1 MSESLRRSQ
10 ANENER
16 IVLGLL
22 ESVERDSVQS
32 QRKLAAEL
40 GIALGLVNAYLK
52 RCVTKG
58 LVKISGVPTRR
69 YAYYLTPKG
78 FAEKSRLTVEYLTVS
93 FAFFRRARADCA
105 DTFNAARLRGWRRVA
120 LLGVSDL
127 AEIATICAAETEIT
141 IATVVD
147 AGATE
152 KTFVGIRVVTALD
165 DVLELADGAVV
176 TDLNTALETS
186 RAAVARLGADR
197 VLAPAL
203 LGIRV
208 HDLGNG
214 ARGEGGA

>member
-1 MSESLRRSQ
+1 MSETLRRGQ
-10 ANENER
+10 EPENER

-22 ESVERDSVQS
+22 ESVERDGAQS

-78 FAEKSRLTVEYLTVS
+78 FAEKSRLTVEYLAVS
-93 FAFFRRARADCA
+93 FEFFRRARADCTEA
-105 DTFNAARLRGWRRVA
+105 FGEARRRGWKRVA

-127 AEIATICAAETEIT
+127 AEIATICAAETEVTIT
-141 IATVVD
+141 AVVD
-147 AGATE
+147 AAATA
-152 KTFVGIRVVTALD
+152 KTFVGIPVLASLD
-165 DVLELADGAVV
+165 DVRDRSDGLVV
-176 TDLNTALETS
+176 TDLKTANETM
-186 RAAVARLGADR
+186 RAAIAALGADR

-203 LGIRV
+203 LGLRVNDTV
-208 HDLGNG
+208 HDTS
-214 ARGEGGA
+214 EGTH